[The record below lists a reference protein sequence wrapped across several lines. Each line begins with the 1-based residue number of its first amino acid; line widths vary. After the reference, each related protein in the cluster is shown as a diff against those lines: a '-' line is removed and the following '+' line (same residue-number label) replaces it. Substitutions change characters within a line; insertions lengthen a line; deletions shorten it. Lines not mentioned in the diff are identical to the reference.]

1 DHYHIAESSS
11 KTIDIMDWLSDN
23 QGDPALVD
31 FNDKLKDHLL
41 ARLGGLAFDG
51 EEHAFTD
58 ADRDSLIIRK
68 NRIYLH
74 SFLRVNY
81 TTYDL
86 RREQDSISSRTHPD
100 LMVLSH
106 EDGSDGIVPHPYW
119 YGRVIHIFHVDVLHF
134 KPGTELNPPDIQR
147 INVLFVRW
155 FGRETSIPTGFAAK
169 QLHRVGFLDSTDP
182 SAFGFLDPDQV
193 VRGIHLIPAFTHG
206 RTGELLPPSIARP
219 AGEIDDW
226 KLYYVNM

>member
-1 DHYHIAESSS
+1 
-11 KTIDIMDWLSDN
+11 
-23 QGDPALVD
+23 
-31 FNDKLKDHLL
+31 
-41 ARLGGLAFDG
+41 
-51 EEHAFTD
+51 
-58 ADRDSLIIRK
+58 
-68 NRIYLH
+68 
-74 SFLRVNY
+74 
-81 TTYDL
+81 
-86 RREQDSISSRTHPD
+86 
-100 LMVLSH
+100 MVLSH